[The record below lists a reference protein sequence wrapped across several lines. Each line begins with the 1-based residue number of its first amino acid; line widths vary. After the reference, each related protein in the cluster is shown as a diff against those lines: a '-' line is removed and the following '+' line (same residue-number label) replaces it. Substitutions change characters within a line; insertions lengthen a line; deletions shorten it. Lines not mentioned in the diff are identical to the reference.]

1 MRVPQKL
8 GEKGSLKWMQR
19 LAANMPHSVGSR
31 LKALTGLEESD
42 HIDWISPT
50 ADDHAEFRDAAFLQ
64 VIGHQE
70 LREKLR
76 AFWPKSGPQW
86 DGLALC
92 GEKVILVEAKAHIA
106 EMQSNCMAGPKSVAQ
121 IESAL
126 SAAAK
131 YFGAAD
137 SSRWTRGYYQ
147 YANRL
152 AHLYFLA
159 SNGVDAHLVFI
170 YFTSADMNGPVS
182 AAGWAPARKEAHN
195 HLGLSHLEEHERV
208 HDLFVDAR
216 ELM

>member
-1 MRVPQKL
+1 
-8 GEKGSLKWMQR
+8 MQR

-31 LKALTGLEESD
+31 LKALTGLKESD
-42 HIDWISPT
+42 HIDWVSP
-50 ADDHAEFRDAAFLQ
+50 APNDRAEFRDAAFLQ

-86 DGLALC
+86 DGLAVC
-92 GEKVILVEAKAHIA
+92 GEKVILVEAKAHVA
-106 EMQSNCMAGPKSVAQ
+106 EMQSNCMAGPKSLLQ

-126 SAAAK
+126 AAAAK

-137 SSRWTRGYYQ
+137 SSQWTRGYYQ

-159 SNGVDAHLVFI
+159 SNGVDAHLVFV
-170 YFTSADMNGPVS
+170 YFTNADMNGPRN
-182 AAGWAPARKEAHN
+182 AAEWATAIEQAHT
-195 HLGLSHLEEHERV
+195 HLGLPRLEEHQRV
-208 HDLFVDAR
+208 HDLFVDAG
-216 ELM
+216 ELV